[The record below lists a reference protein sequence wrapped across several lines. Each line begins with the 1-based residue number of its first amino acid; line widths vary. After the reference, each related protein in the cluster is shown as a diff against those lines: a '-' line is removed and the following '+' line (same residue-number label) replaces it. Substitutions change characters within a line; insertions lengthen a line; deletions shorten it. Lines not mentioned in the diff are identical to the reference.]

1 MIDSGQRYYV
11 SVLGQERGP
20 YTVTELRQLL
30 QNGEIQQTD
39 VARTDAEGSTVGFP
53 VNRIPGVVSDKSW
66 LTALLLSIFVGFLG
80 VDRFY
85 VGHTGLGVLKLLTCG
100 GLGIW
105 ALIDLVLIAVDRIR
119 DSNGL
124 PLKR

>member
-20 YTVTELRQLL
+20 YTLTDLRQLL

-105 ALIDLVLIAVDRIR
+105 ALIDLILIAVDRIR

>member
-20 YTVTELRQLL
+20 YTLTELRQLL

-39 VARTDAEGSTVGFP
+39 VARTDAEGSIVGFP
-53 VNRIPGVVSDKSW
+53 VNRIPGIVSDKSW

-105 ALIDLVLIAVDRIR
+105 ALIDLILIAVDRIR

>member
-20 YTVTELRQLL
+20 YTLTELRQLL

-105 ALIDLVLIAVDRIR
+105 ALIDLILIAVDRIR